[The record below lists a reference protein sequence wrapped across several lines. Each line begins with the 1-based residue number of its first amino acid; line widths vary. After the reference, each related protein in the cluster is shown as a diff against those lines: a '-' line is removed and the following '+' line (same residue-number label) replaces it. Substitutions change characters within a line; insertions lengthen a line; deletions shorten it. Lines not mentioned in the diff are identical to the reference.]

1 MTQAE
6 LAQNIFTLLGAG
18 GGLAIAVQAGRAIF
32 KWLSGGDAR
41 RRMRRKSAEQE
52 RDEADAYRRVIAE
65 YASGLIRQLRE
76 AGLEPPPWPRNPND
90 PPHKERS

>member
-6 LAQNIFTLLGAG
+6 LAQNLFTLLGAG
-18 GGLAIAVQAGRAIF
+18 GGLAILFQTGRAIF
-32 KWLSGGDAR
+32 KWLSGGEAR

-65 YASGLIRQLRE
+65 KASEWRRML
-76 AGLEPPPWPRNPND
+76 LERGVDPGPWPDNPND
-90 PPHKERS
+90 PHPKENP